1 MPYRKDYMGTR
12 GLHFLSLNILPFAPP
27 RTHYVRMM
35 PTPSAPEPTRERSE
49 RSSSRKLVVVGLIAA
64 VVAGGGLGAGGF
76 LTPEE
81 GGSGSQTPPV
91 AAEAGGGRGNGGNH
105 LMLNAPVQ
113 GRPDMMGQ
121 MPMISPDRAAE
132 MLRQTSFTLQ
142 EQAEIMAALRRREI
156 ILADMPMYDTAG
168 GGSVVNVES
177 LGLVQTVHLGPQ
189 PRSVILPIRIAGNVS
204 ISPAGDPGPMGVHA
218 AAVFVPGPMPLPVL
232 MRGTN
237 FVIGVVV
244 Q

>member
-1 MPYRKDYMGTR
+1 MSYRKDYMGTR
-12 GLHFLSLNILPFAPP
+12 GLHFLSLNILPSAPP

-35 PTPSAPEPTRERSE
+35 PTPSPPEPTRERSE

-76 LTPEE
+76 LTPQE
-81 GGSGSQTPPV
+81 GGSGNQTPPV
-91 AAEAGGGRGNGGNH
+91 AAEAGGGRGGGGNH

-113 GRPDMMGQ
+113 GRPDMMGE
-121 MPMISPDRAAE
+121 MPMISPERAAD
-132 MLRQTSFTLQ
+132 MLRQTNFTLQ
-142 EQAEIMAALRRREI
+142 QQAEIMAALRRREI
-156 ILADMPMYDTAG
+156 ILADMPMYDMTG
-168 GGSVVNVES
+168 GGAVVNVES

-204 ISPAGDPGPMGVHA
+204 ITPAGDPGPMGVHA
-218 AAVFVPGPMPLPVL
+218 GAVFVPGPTPLPVL
-232 MRGTN
+232 MRGAN
-237 FVIGVVV
+237 LVIGVVV